1 MVGETYN
8 EVGRPQVGAIA
19 YGVASTGGYVLKD
32 DSHYIKPEVVSKIP
46 NIHAP
51 PAPGPVEV
59 VEEVKLK
66 KLNCEFYFRSLLPLI
81 TMTEV
86 PS

>member
-8 EVGRPQVGAIA
+8 EAGRPQVGAIA

-59 VEEVKLK
+59 VEEV
-66 KLNCEFYFRSLLPLI
+66 NINF
-81 TMTEV
+81 
-86 PS
+86 